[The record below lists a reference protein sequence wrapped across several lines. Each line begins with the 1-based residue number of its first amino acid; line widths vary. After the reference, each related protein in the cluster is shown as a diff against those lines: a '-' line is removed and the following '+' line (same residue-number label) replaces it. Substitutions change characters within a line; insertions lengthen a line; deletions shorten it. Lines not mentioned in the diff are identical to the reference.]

1 MRQAVAFIEWAGN
14 FELAEAYLPILA
26 IAEIN
31 VGIKTR
37 SKDDPDQSAALSA
50 WKAKLIAEFDGNILA
65 FGMAEVKFCETMPS
79 PGGRLTIDMMIAA
92 TAMANGLAVATRN
105 EKDFIPLG
113 VEVINPW
120 EAGR

>member
-14 FELAEAYLPILA
+14 IELAEASLPILA

-31 VGIKTR
+31 VGIRNK

-50 WKAKLIAEFDGNILA
+50 WKAKLIAEFDGRILA
-65 FGMAEVKFCETMPS
+65 FGMAEVKFCETIPS
-79 PGGRLTIDMMIAA
+79 PSGRLTIDMMIAA

-105 EKDFIPLG
+105 EKDFIPRG